1 MVGQIRPSGA
11 LRRLPDATHRACQAE
26 RIWLHQ
32 MSHYQRPLVLHLGSQ
47 AITVKLSFSEFRQPF
62 TKSGQEL
69 WLRVMCGRF
78 TFSAISHASS
88 TSIHRYLTVL
98 STLLILS
105 GRETQFRK
113 YQVNRAHLGQE
124 GIALS

>member
-1 MVGQIRPSGA
+1 MGPSMVWPGSPRQRNFA
-11 LRRLPDATHRACQAE
+11 HRTLLNSCN
-26 RIWLHQ
+26 
-32 MSHYQRPLVLHLGSQ
+32 LHLGSQ
-47 AITVKLSFSEFRQPF
+47 AITVKLSFSEVRQPF

-69 WLRVMCGRF
+69 RLRVMCGRF
-78 TFSAISHASS
+78 TFSAISNASS
-88 TSIHRYLTVL
+88 TSIQRYLTVL

-105 GRETQFRK
+105 GPETLFRK